1 MLFAKLAGPEDNL
14 SRRRTILMSLAPV
27 ALFAFNRPAH
37 LAATLASLEANAL
50 SADTDIVVFC
60 DGARS
65 GADAEQVAQVR
76 KIAHGA
82 LGFRTLEVV
91 ERERNLGLAESIA
104 SGVGRLC
111 AERGKVIVVEDDL
124 QLAEDFLTFMN
135 RALDRYENEE
145 SVMQIS
151 GYQFGLP
158 GLDSSRCVFLPI
170 ISCWGW
176 AVWERAW
183 KGYDASAA
191 GWSRLNEN
199 RADRLRFDLDG
210 AYGYFDLL
218 GKQLAGKVDSWGIRW
233 YLSVFMRDGLVLYPP
248 RSLVL
253 NAGFDGSGTHASSAG
268 GGSAFDGTLA
278 VAGTRSSFDWPAEL
292 AISPVALAEVQ
303 TLLRQAR
310 PTLAARLL
318 RRLGI

>member
-1 MLFAKLAGPEDNL
+1 
-14 SRRRTILMSLAPV
+14 MSLAPV
-27 ALFAFNRPAH
+27 ALFAYNRPDH
-37 LAATLASLEANAL
+37 LLATLASLEANTL
-50 SADTDIVVFC
+50 STETDLVVFC

-65 GADAEQVAQVR
+65 NVDANQVAYVR
-76 KIAHGA
+76 QIAHNA
-82 LGFRTLEVV
+82 KGFRTLEVV

-111 AERGKVIVVEDDL
+111 TERGKVIVVEDDL
-124 QLAEDFLTFMN
+124 QLAGDFLTFMN
-135 RALDRYENEE
+135 RALDQYENEE

-151 GYQFGLP
+151 GFQFGLP
-158 GLDSSRCVFLPI
+158 GLDASRCVFLPI

-183 KGYDASAA
+183 KAYDGSAA
-191 GWSRLNEN
+191 GWSRLKEN
-199 RADRLRFDLDG
+199 RADRLRFDLGG
-210 AYGYFDLL
+210 AYDYFDLL

-253 NAGFDGSGTHASSAG
+253 NAGFDGSGTHASGAG
-268 GGSAFDGTLA
+268 GGSAFDGTL
-278 VAGTRSSFDWPAEL
+278 VVNGTQSSFDWPAEL
-292 AISPVALAEVQ
+292 AISPAALAEVR
-303 TLLRQAR
+303 TLLMQAR